1 MGIFSDLK
9 EFIFGRKKRKDDEI
23 RLALERINPVKFYQT
38 LADYGVSLGLSVD
51 GAVVDRGFTNSTEV
65 NYALNGIIF
74 RLDGAVA
81 ACGINSTMSDGFT
94 PAIYFVS
101 GTVGRSGGFTGPFT
115 ITTLK
120 MCKEDLEKAVIKLK
134 KFKEQKKLESINEDF
149 V

>member
-9 EFIFGRKKRKDDEI
+9 EFIFGRKKKQDDEI
-23 RLALERINPVKFYQT
+23 RRTLERINPVRFYQE
-38 LADYGVSLGLSVD
+38 LADYGVSLGLAVD
-51 GAVVDRGFTNSTEV
+51 DAMVDRGFTNSTDT

-74 RLDGAVA
+74 RFNGAVA

-101 GTVGRSGGFTGPFT
+101 GTMGRSGGFTGPFT

-120 MCKEDLEKAVIKLK
+120 MCKEDLYKALIKLK
-134 KFKEQKKLESINEDF
+134 KFMEQKKLESINEDF
-149 V
+149 E